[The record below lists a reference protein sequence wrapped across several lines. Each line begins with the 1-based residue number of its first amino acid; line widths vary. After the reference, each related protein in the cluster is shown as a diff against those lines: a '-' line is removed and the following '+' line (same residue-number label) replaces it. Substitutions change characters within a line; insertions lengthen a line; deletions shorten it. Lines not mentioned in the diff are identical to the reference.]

1 MVYDA
6 LQYAAQVEK
15 AAKSHRKAEK
25 ERAKIRNSEGKK
37 EGSPPG
43 PSSKEYLSG
52 FYQDDRLVPVITL
65 VILFS
70 PASWDGPMSIH
81 EMLSVKDKRILSFV
95 PDYKIN
101 RIAPAHM
108 DMKDMN
114 KLKTSLREV
123 LLYIK
128 YSKDKEKLK
137 QVVLSDERFK
147 HVERSAVSVINVIT
161 NSKIKFEEKG
171 EEINMC
177 QAIME
182 MREEERLIGR
192 EEGRKEGREEGREE
206 TAKRMLK
213 LGKNT
218 LEEISICC
226 NLDIERIKEL
236 RNEN

>member
-1 MVYDA
+1 M
-6 LQYAAQVEK
+6 L
-15 AAKSHRKAEK
+15 
-25 ERAKIRNSEGKK
+25 
-37 EGSPPG
+37 
-43 PSSKEYLSG
+43 YLS
-52 FYQDDRLVPVITL
+52 
-65 VILFS
+65 
-70 PASWDGPMSIH
+70 
-81 EMLSVKDKRILSFV
+81 
-95 PDYKIN
+95 
-101 RIAPAHM
+101 
-108 DMKDMN
+108 MN
-114 KLKTSLREV
+114 
-123 LLYIK
+123 
-128 YSKDKEKLK
+128 KEKLK
-137 QVVLSDERFK
+137 QVVLSDKRFK

-182 MREEERLIGR
+182 MREEKRLI
-192 EEGRKEGREEGREE
+192 GREE